1 MQGKVKLVIIRAILC
16 IFETVLNIWRQKMD
30 LKKISNFKVIS
41 ILSGNLGSVLIYLS
55 LYCAKVDYNAKNSP
69 PWASLVHALQI
80 VDPPMLLHFW
90 DERPQQQQHNTPQQ
104 GETKI
109 SWSFNLSANQQKHQ
123 IHVFGFPTNLYEK
136 EKHSH
141 FHRFIL
147 LLNWELS
154 CLLCIYAYYAYSV
167 NFFWHFCLLGSE
179 VAVPP
184 TWDETL
190 ET

>member
-69 PWASLVHALQI
+69 PWASLVHALQSPDSWSANVI
-80 VDPPMLLHFW
+80 AFLGW
-90 DERPQQQQHNTPQQ
+90 KTTTTTTQPQQ

-167 NFFWHFCLLGSE
+167 NFFWHFC
-179 VAVPP
+179 
-184 TWDETL
+184 
-190 ET
+190 